1 MSKNAIVY
9 GNGESRKEWDLSK
22 KFNDTTTW
30 GCNRIYEEF
39 QRFYLQLD
47 NLVCVDYIRQHEVY
61 KSGYAFKNK
70 CWFLDWHI
78 QENIDLLESSTNSSE
93 LIDLI
98 KQGVPEEYIFENE
111 RNGSDK
117 VVIKG
122 KLPKLKWTDPDLEIH
137 KKSPK
142 TMRDVGVY
150 ITWLQDD
157 MVNDITS
164 FRGRNAGATAMW
176 LACEQGA
183 ENVYMMGFDLSV
195 PDKPLSHLYPET
207 THLPTSAKANGF
219 DSVNWQ
225 TQNKKVFRK
234 FPNTNFYWVTRSV
247 EEQLLVDQFS
257 MCKNVTFLT
266 YKDIDVWK

>member
-30 GCNRIYEEF
+30 GCNRIFSEGV
-39 QRFYLQLD
+39 QLD

-93 LIDLI
+93 LIDLL

-111 RNGSDK
+111 RNGSDR

-122 KLPKLKWTDPDLEIH
+122 KLPKLKWTDPDLEKYKDSSKI
-137 KKSPK
+137 
-142 TMRDVGVY
+142 MRDAGLY

-164 FRGRNAGATAMW
+164 FRGRNAGGTAMW
-176 LACEQGA
+176 IACEQGA
-183 ENVYMMGFDLSV
+183 ENVYMMGFDLSI
-195 PDKPLSHLYPET
+195 PDKPLSHLYPEFADNP
-207 THLPTSAKANGF
+207 HGF
-219 DSVNWQ
+219 DCINWQ
-225 TQNKKVFRK
+225 TQNKKVFKK
-234 FPNTNFYWVTRSV
+234 FPKVNFYWVTKSV
-247 EEQLLVDQFS
+247 EEQLLVDQFDV
-257 MCKNVTFLT
+257 CKNVTFLT
-266 YKDIDVWK
+266 YKDLDIWK

>member
-1 MSKNAIVY
+1 MVKNAIVY
-9 GNGESRKEWDLSK
+9 GNGKSRLEWDLSK

-30 GCNRIYEEF
+30 GCNRIYEEGVE
-39 QRFYLQLD
+39 LD

-117 VVIKG
+117 VVIRG

-142 TMRDVGVY
+142 TMRDVGVF

-164 FRGRNAGATAMW
+164 FRGRNAGGTAMW
-176 LACEQGA
+176 LACEP
-183 ENVYMMGFDLSV
+183 VSY
-195 PDKPLSHLYPET
+195 
-207 THLPTSAKANGF
+207 THLRAHET
-219 DSVNWQ
+219 
-225 TQNKKVFRK
+225 
-234 FPNTNFYWVTRSV
+234 
-247 EEQLLVDQFS
+247 
-257 MCKNVTFLT
+257 
-266 YKDIDVWK
+266 